1 MKIHK
6 VIVEQIIQ
14 ALDEIFV
21 DNRYADKVIEKYLKQ
36 NRKWG
41 SRDRKYFAEN
51 VYEIVRWRRFL
62 EFIVGENDPWA
73 LWFAHQVRYAHDLP
87 DWPEISDLDP
97 EIIRMRMKSEM
108 PPAIKESFPDWM
120 YELGKKELGQDWDKI
135 ANALNMPAQVYLR
148 TNLLKTNPADL
159 VKKLMTE
166 NIPAELLGEDLPLAI
181 KLKERKNVFVTK
193 AFQDGL
199 FEVQDAASQMIAPM
213 LKVEPGMRVVDACA
227 GAGGKS
233 LHLSCFMKN
242 KGKIIALDIHEWK
255 LDELKKRARRN
266 GVDIIETKVIDS
278 TKVVKRLENSAD
290 RLLLDVPC
298 SGMGVLRRNP
308 DSKWKLTIEEI
319 ERLEMLQ
326 HELLMTYSQML
337 KPGGIMV
344 YATCSL
350 LPRENQKQIEK
361 FLAEQKKEWK
371 ILEEKVLLPH
381 QQGFD
386 GFYACSLQLV
396 KG

>member
-1 MKIHK
+1 MTQIMK
-6 VIVEQIIQ
+6 
-14 ALDEIFV
+14 
-21 DNRYADKVIEKYLKQ
+21 
-36 NRKWG
+36 
-41 SRDRKYFAEN
+41 AE
-51 VYEIVRWRRFL
+51 V
-62 EFIVGENDPWA
+62 
-73 LWFAHQVRYAHDLP
+73 
-87 DWPEISDLDP
+87 
-97 EIIRMRMKSEM
+97 
-108 PPAIKESFPDWM
+108 PAAVKESLPDWM
-120 YELGKKELGQDWDKI
+120 YELGQKELGHDWEKI
-135 ANALNMPAQVYLR
+135 AHALNLPAQVYLR
-148 TNLLKTNPADL
+148 TNLLKTTAGDL
-159 VKKLMTE
+159 VKKLATE
-166 NIPAELLGEDLPLAI
+166 NIFADQLGDDLPLAL

-242 KGKIIALDIHEWK
+242 KGKIIALDVHEWK
-255 LDELKKRARRN
+255 LGELKKRARRN

-308 DSKWKLTIEEI
+308 DSKWKLTLEEI
-319 ERLEMLQ
+319 ERLDALQ
-326 HELLMTYSQML
+326 HELLMTYSQIL
-337 KPGGIMV
+337 KVGGIMV

-361 FLAEQKKEWK
+361 FLAQQKHEWK

-381 QQGFD
+381 QHGFD
-386 GFYACSLQLV
+386 GFYACALQLV
-396 KG
+396 NRT

>member
-6 VIVEQIIQ
+6 VIVEQIIH

-62 EFIVGENDPWA
+62 EFIVSDPWA

-97 EIIRMRMKSEM
+97 EVIRLKMKAEV
-108 PPAIKESFPDWM
+108 PAAVKESFPDWM
-120 YELGKKELGQDWDKI
+120 YELGQKELGHDWEKI
-135 ANALNMPAQVYLR
+135 AHALNLPAQVYLR
-148 TNLLKTNPADL
+148 TNLLKTTAGDL
-159 VKKLMTE
+159 VKKLATE
-166 NIPAELLGEDLPLAI
+166 NIFADQLGDDLPLAL

-213 LKVEPGMRVVDACA
+213 LKVEPGMRVDACA

-242 KGKIIALDIHEWK
+242 KGKIIALDVHEWK
-255 LDELKKRARRN
+255 LGELKKRARRN

-278 TKVVKRLENSAD
+278 TKVV
-290 RLLLDVPC
+290 V
-298 SGMGVLRRNP
+298 
-308 DSKWKLTIEEI
+308 TFYHQ
-319 ERLEMLQ
+319 LQ
-326 HELLMTYSQML
+326 M
-337 KPGGIMV
+337 
-344 YATCSL
+344 
-350 LPRENQKQIEK
+350 
-361 FLAEQKKEWK
+361 
-371 ILEEKVLLPH
+371 
-381 QQGFD
+381 
-386 GFYACSLQLV
+386 
-396 KG
+396 